1 MTEHSPEQDGFQE
14 PSDLSENTGS
24 DSGLEAAP
32 ADIFEPE
39 DAQDRTPLARAFRQL
54 REGRETTS
62 LYQDIVKPRQTPVMA
77 HIGRGIRYDEDGHH
91 ELAID
96 EFLAAKELDPDNV
109 EVLAHLAAACGAL
122 GRFAEADREIGKA
135 IRLDPVN
142 VQARVCEAILTF
154 ERAFTPRQR
163 NSSRGF
169 ASGTRQTGRRIST
182 VVRP

>member
-1 MTEHSPEQDGFQE
+1 MAEHSPEQDGFQE
-14 PSDLSENTGS
+14 PGDLSENMGS

-32 ADIFEPE
+32 ADVFEAE
-39 DAQDRTPLARAFRQL
+39 DAQEHNPLARAFRQL
-54 REGRETTS
+54 REGRGRETAS

-122 GRFAEADREIGKA
+122 GRFAAADREIGKA

-142 VQARVCEAILTF
+142 VQARVL
-154 ERAFTPRQR
+154 
-163 NSSRGF
+163 
-169 ASGTRQTGRRIST
+169 
-182 VVRP
+182 